1 MTFKMFRKKMAL
13 LEMKNVS
20 FYDDLTSVVHDTSL
34 SIEKG
39 SVTALLGEPGGG
51 KSTVLK
57 LLAGIMIPSSGTVY
71 AEGKDY
77 TRMSTKENLAFRKKS
92 AFMFQNSALWAN
104 QSLYQNLELPLKIHF
119 PKLPPEQIKQKIEDA
134 AKLVE
139 FTKPL
144 SLRPAALSTGEQKRI
159 AFARTLICEP
169 EILFLDEPTESL
181 NENTAELFLSI
192 LKEFNDKGNT
202 LIYVSHD
209 YNFIN
214 TFKNDKYYFANG
226 TIVDKILL
234 NDTGQDEYE
243 DYNEI

>member
-1 MTFKMFRKKMAL
+1 MAL
-13 LEMKNVS
+13 LELKNVS
-20 FYDDLTSVVHDTSL
+20 FYDGFTQVIKDTSF

-39 SVTALLGEPGGG
+39 SVTALLGDSGGG

-57 LLAGIMIPSSGTVY
+57 LISGIVPPSSGKLFY
-71 AEGKDY
+71 NDKDF
-77 TRMSTKENLAFRKKS
+77 SKLNEKENQEFRKRS

-119 PKLPPEQIKQKIEDA
+119 PKMPPEKVKEKIEEA

-139 FTKPL
+139 FSKPL
-144 SLRPAALSTGEQKRI
+144 SLRPASLSAGEQKRI
-159 AFARTLICEP
+159 AFARALICEP

-181 NENTAELFLSI
+181 NDTAADFFISI
-192 LKEFNDKGNT
+192 LKDFCSRGNT

-209 YNFIN
+209 NHFIN
-214 TFKNDKYYFANG
+214 TFNNDKYYFANG

-234 NDTGQDEYE
+234 NDAMQDEYE
-243 DYNEI
+243 EYGD

>member
-1 MTFKMFRKKMAL
+1 MSLF
-13 LEMKNVS
+13 EMKNVS
-20 FYDDLTSVVHDTSL
+20 FLDNFNSVINDISL

-39 SVTALLGEPGGG
+39 SVTAFLGEPGGG

-57 LLAGIMIPSSGTVY
+57 LISGLIIPSSGKVLID
-71 AEGKDY
+71 GKDY
-77 TRMSTKENLAFRKKS
+77 ARFSDKENLAFRKKS

-119 PKLPPEQIKQKIEDA
+119 PNMPPEQVKSKIEDA
-134 AKLVE
+134 AKLVQ
-139 FTKPL
+139 FTKSL

-159 AFARTLICEP
+159 AFARALICEP

-181 NENTAELFLSI
+181 NEIAAGLFISI
-192 LKEFNDKGNT
+192 LKDFCSKGNT

-214 TFKNDKYYFANG
+214 TFKNDKYYFSNG

-234 NDTGQDEYE
+234 NDNIQE
-243 DYNEI
+243 DYDEI

>member
-1 MTFKMFRKKMAL
+1 MAF

-20 FYDDLTSVVHDTSL
+20 FFDGPTSVVHDTSL

-51 KSTVLK
+51 KSSVLK
-57 LLAGIMIPSSGTVY
+57 LLAGIIIPTSGAVY
-71 AEGKDY
+71 FEEKDCA
-77 TRMSTKENLAFRKKS
+77 RMSSKENMAFRKRS

-119 PKLPPEQIKQKIEDA
+119 PQMEPEEVDARIKDA

-159 AFARTLICEP
+159 AFARTMICEP
-169 EILFLDEPTESL
+169 EVLFLDEPTESL
-181 NENTAELFLSI
+181 NEKTADLFTSI
-192 LKEFNDKGNT
+192 LNDFCSNGNT

-234 NDTGQDEYE
+234 HDMGQE
-243 DYNEI
+243 DYDEI

>member
-1 MTFKMFRKKMAL
+1 MPLFEL
-13 LEMKNVS
+13 KNTS
-20 FYDDLTSVVHDTSL
+20 FYDGLTPVVNDISL

-57 LLAGIMIPSSGTVY
+57 LISGIIVP
-71 AEGKDY
+71 
-77 TRMSTKENLAFRKKS
+77 TRGFVFYNSKNIMNMNSKENLAFRKNM

-104 QSLYQNLELPLKIHF
+104 QSLYQNLELPLKLHY
-119 PKLPPEQIKQKIEDA
+119 PNLPTEELDARIKEVA
-134 AKLVE
+134 NLVN

-159 AFARTLICEP
+159 AFARALICKP

-181 NENTAELFLSI
+181 DEKTAEHFIEIISNFCA
-192 LKEFNDKGNT
+192 EGNT

-209 YNFIN
+209 NAFIN
-214 TFKNDKYYFANG
+214 AFKNDKYYFAKG

-234 NDTGQDEYE
+234 NDPFQE
-243 DYNEI
+243 DYDEI

>member
-1 MTFKMFRKKMAL
+1 MAL
-13 LEMKNVS
+13 LELKNVS
-20 FYDDLTSVVHDTSL
+20 FYDGFTQVIKDTSL

-39 SVTALLGEPGGG
+39 SVTALLGDSGGG

-57 LLAGIMIPSSGTVY
+57 LISGIVPPSSGKVFY
-71 AEGKDY
+71 NDKDFSK
-77 TRMSTKENLAFRKKS
+77 MNEKENLEFRKRS

-119 PKLPPEQIKQKIEDA
+119 PDMPPGQLQDKIQDA

-144 SLRPAALSTGEQKRI
+144 SLRPASLSAGEQKRI
-159 AFARTLICEP
+159 AFARALICEP

-181 NENTAELFLSI
+181 NDTAADFFISI
-192 LKEFNDKGNT
+192 LKDFCSRGNT

-209 YNFIN
+209 NHFIN
-214 TFKNDKYYFANG
+214 TFNNDKYYFANG

-234 NDTGQDEYE
+234 NDAMQDEYE
-243 DYNEI
+243 EYGD

>member
-1 MTFKMFRKKMAL
+1 MAL
-13 LEMKNVS
+13 LEMKNVC
-20 FYDDLTSVVHDTSL
+20 FYDDLTPVVQDTSL

-51 KSTVLK
+51 KSSVLK
-57 LLAGIMIPSSGTVY
+57 LLAGIMLPSSGTVC

-77 TRMSTKENLAFRKKS
+77 TRMSTKENLAFRKK
-92 AFMFQNSALWAN
+92 AGFMFQNSALWAN

-119 PKLPPEQIKQKIEDA
+119 PSLPPEQLKQKIEDA

-139 FTKPL
+139 FNKPL
-144 SLRPAALSTGEQKRI
+144 SLRPAALSAGEQKRI
-159 AFARTLICEP
+159 AFARALICEP

-181 NENTAELFLSI
+181 NETTAGLFISI
-192 LKEFNDKGNT
+192 LKEFNEKGNT

-234 NDTGQDEYE
+234 NETFQE
-243 DYNEI
+243 DYDEI

>member
-1 MTFKMFRKKMAL
+1 MAL
-13 LEMKNVS
+13 LEIKNVS
-20 FYDDLTSVVHDTSL
+20 YDDGLTQVIKDTSL

-39 SVTALLGEPGGG
+39 SVTALLGESGGG

-57 LLAGIMIPSSGTVY
+57 LLSAIVPPSSGKVY
-71 AEGKDY
+71 YNDKAFSK
-77 TRMSTKENLAFRKKS
+77 MSEKENLEFRKKS

-119 PKLPPEQIKQKIEDA
+119 PNMPVEQMKQKIEDA

-139 FTKPL
+139 FSKPL
-144 SLRPAALSTGEQKRI
+144 SLRPASLSAGEQKRI

-181 NENTAELFLSI
+181 NETAAGLFISI
-192 LKEFNDKGNT
+192 LQEFCSRGNT

-209 YNFIN
+209 YKFVN
-214 TFKNDKYYFANG
+214 TFKNYKYYFSNG

-234 NDTGQDEYE
+234 NDNLQSEYE
-243 DYNEI
+243 DYGDYDEV

>member
-1 MTFKMFRKKMAL
+1 MAL
-13 LEMKNVS
+13 LELTNVR
-20 FYDDLTSVVHDTSL
+20 FYDGFTPVIKDTSIY
-34 SIEKG
+34 IEKG
-39 SVTALLGEPGGG
+39 SVTALLGDSGGG

-57 LLAGIMIPSSGTVY
+57 LISGIVPPSSGKVFY
-71 AEGKDY
+71 NDKDFSK
-77 TRMSTKENLAFRKKS
+77 MNEKENLEFRKRS

-119 PKLPPEQIKQKIEDA
+119 PDMPPGQLQDKIQDA

-144 SLRPAALSTGEQKRI
+144 SLRPASLSAGEQKRI
-159 AFARTLICEP
+159 AFARALICEP

-181 NENTAELFLSI
+181 NDTAADFFISI
-192 LKEFNDKGNT
+192 LKDFCSRGNT

-209 YNFIN
+209 NHFIN
-214 TFKNDKYYFANG
+214 TFNNDKYYFANG

-234 NDTGQDEYE
+234 NDAMQDEYE
-243 DYNEI
+243 EYGD

>member
-1 MTFKMFRKKMAL
+1 MAL
-13 LEMKNVS
+13 LELKNVS
-20 FYDDLTSVVHDTSL
+20 FYDGFTQVIKDTSL
-34 SIEKG
+34 SVEKG
-39 SVTALLGEPGGG
+39 SVTALLGDSGGG

-57 LLAGIMIPSSGTVY
+57 LISGIVPPSSGKVFY
-71 AEGKDY
+71 NDKDFSK
-77 TRMSTKENLAFRKKS
+77 MNEKEKMEFRKRS

-119 PKLPPEQIKQKIEDA
+119 PDMPPGQLQEKIEDA

-144 SLRPAALSTGEQKRI
+144 SLRPASLSAGEQKRI
-159 AFARTLICEP
+159 AFARALICEP

-181 NENTAELFLSI
+181 NDTAADFFISI
-192 LKEFNDKGNT
+192 LKDFCSRGNT

-209 YNFIN
+209 NHFIN
-214 TFKNDKYYFANG
+214 TFNNDKYYFANG

-234 NDTGQDEYE
+234 NDAMQDEYE
-243 DYNEI
+243 EYGD